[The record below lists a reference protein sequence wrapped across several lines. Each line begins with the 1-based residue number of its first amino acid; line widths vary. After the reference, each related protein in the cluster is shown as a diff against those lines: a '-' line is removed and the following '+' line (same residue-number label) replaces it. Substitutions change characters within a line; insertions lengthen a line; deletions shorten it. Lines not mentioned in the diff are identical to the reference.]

1 MYLSQTASGET
12 SEVPAPTS
20 AAGLYIHPRPP
31 KGSTEKAPAIKVA
44 IPKDCLG
51 TSTNMSMQGRKRGHD
66 GGSSRV
72 APEKTG
78 AVAQVAHCGCRVGWE
93 TD

>member
-1 MYLSQTASGET
+1 MYLSQTASAEP

-51 TSTNMSMQGRKRGHD
+51 MSLPQGDTWQDDHRQL
-66 GGSSRV
+66 
-72 APEKTG
+72 TM
-78 AVAQVAHCGCRVGWE
+78 
-93 TD
+93 